1 MLLTLLI
8 KNEMDSAGKRKRKNH
23 KDMRSYVQQTLQ
35 KESNLASKLTESR
48 QPKLR

>member
-8 KNEMDSAGKRKRKNH
+8 KNEMDSAGKRKKH

-48 QPKLR
+48 QPKFR